1 MVKLPKG
8 VKVCIGAKIYRGV
21 IPDNL
26 CPPKYRD
33 TVKDEKVTDGKHKGT
48 GGK

>member
-8 VKVCIGAKIYRGV
+8 VKVCIGAKVYRGE

-26 CPPKYRD
+26 CPK
-33 TVKDEKVTDGKHKGT
+33 KFLEKSKTVTDGSKHKGT
-48 GGK
+48 GGE